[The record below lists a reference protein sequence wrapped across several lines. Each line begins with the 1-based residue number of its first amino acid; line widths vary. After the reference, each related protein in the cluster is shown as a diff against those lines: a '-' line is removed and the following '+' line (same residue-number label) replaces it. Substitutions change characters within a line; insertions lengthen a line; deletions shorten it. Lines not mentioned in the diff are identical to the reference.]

1 MMWVLKWHR
10 GDESKLDLE
19 ITKQVNMKEGGDPA
33 TIVLR
38 SSGSENW
45 QSQGKDKLTLVR
57 VSGLPNEVIPSVG
70 VKDSRG
76 DWLFTW
82 SDLQKNN
89 GEFNLIGNSDWSGD
103 INLQMMIS
111 QVQEN
116 GIMTSSKLKTIGVN
130 VEDVADMPLL
140 RLNDI
145 DTEEDG
151 LIMMNEIIDMAKL
164 NDTDGSEELHI
175 KISGLEKG
183 WELIRKITDV
193 DSEYKVI
200 DERTTFTVEEINYL
214 AVRPLKNQS
223 GNFKFNVHAISTE
236 KGNGDIAENIGTT
249 KVYIGARLMNLIN

>member
-1 MMWVLKWHR
+1 
-10 GDESKLDLE
+10 
-19 ITKQVNMKEGGDPA
+19 
-33 TIVLR
+33 
-38 SSGSENW
+38 
-45 QSQGKDKLTLVR
+45 
-57 VSGLPNEVIPSVG
+57 
-70 VKDSRG
+70 
-76 DWLFTW
+76 
-82 SDLQKNN
+82 
-89 GEFNLIGNSDWSGD
+89 
-103 INLQMMIS
+103 
-111 QVQEN
+111 
-116 GIMTSSKLKTIGVN
+116 
-130 VEDVADMPLL
+130 MPLL

-200 DERTTFTVEEINYL
+200 DERTIFTVEEINYV

-236 KGNGDIAENIGTT
+236 KGNGDIYENIASI
-249 KVYIGARLMNLIN
+249 KCI